1 VCAFIEFSIPSSTL
15 RCTGRTGGSY
25 TGQMPKALLIVLS
38 AFALAS
44 PAFSQTG
51 NPFEKPSPNYP
62 PEEKQTRAILIE
74 VEACMEANIDKL
86 DDYVSSAEKI
96 ALALR
101 ALCAD
106 EGVMSRMDAT
116 WEKSR
121 QADRRDLTLRLL
133 NSSESKILPE
143 ILTHRVGRRNNTN
156 PPKQ

>member
-1 VCAFIEFSIPSSTL
+1 ML
-15 RCTGRTGGSY
+15 R
-25 TGQMPKALLIVLS
+25 ALLIVLS

-44 PAFSQTG
+44 PALSQTDS
-51 NPFEKPSPNYP
+51 PFEKPWPNYP
-62 PEEKQTRAILIE
+62 AEEKQTRAILIE

-96 ALALR
+96 AVALR
-101 ALCAD
+101 AHCAD

-133 NSSESKILPE
+133 NSSETKILPE

-156 PPKQ
+156 QPKQ